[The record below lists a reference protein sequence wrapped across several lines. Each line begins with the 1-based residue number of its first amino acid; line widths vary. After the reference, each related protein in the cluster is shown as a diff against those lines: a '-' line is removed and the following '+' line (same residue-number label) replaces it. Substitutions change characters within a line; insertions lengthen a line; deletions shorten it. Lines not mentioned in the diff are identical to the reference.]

1 MPRNRFSQIQ
11 AQLRQ
16 FLLLDLYWSYSQLN
30 HLSLN
35 MVHHETINKG
45 ITLNDVSFLLAWLS
59 AQDLALQHGR
69 FVSQK
74 LLTAKGLFNIN
85 KAWSKTWLVR

>member
-16 FLLLDLYWSYSQLN
+16 FLLLDLYCSYSQLN

-35 MVHHETINKG
+35 MVHRETINKG
-45 ITLNDVSFLLAWLS
+45 ITLNDVSFLFGLTQCAGPRSPAW
-59 AQDLALQHGR
+59 QVCVTKVTYCKGPIQHQQG
-69 FVSQK
+69 
-74 LLTAKGLFNIN
+74 IE
-85 KAWSKTWLVR
+85 